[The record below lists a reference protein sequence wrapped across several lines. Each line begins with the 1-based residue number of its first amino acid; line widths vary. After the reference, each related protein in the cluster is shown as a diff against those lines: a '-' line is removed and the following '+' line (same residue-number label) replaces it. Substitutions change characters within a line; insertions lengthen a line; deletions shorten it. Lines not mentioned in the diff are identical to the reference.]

1 MHPASEPALSY
12 LELKDNRLHSILELT
27 NAINANMAV
36 EQLYR
41 IFTFIL
47 KEQLHFSRFA
57 LLHQQEEWT
66 LAAKSG
72 YKRKI
77 DAEEL
82 ALQLARFREI
92 TLVESSNSALL
103 QDFQAVIPIYHQDRP
118 LAYLILATQSKTES
132 LEPAHFSFAQTLTN
146 ILTVALENRKLSA
159 QNVIKEQISKELE
172 LASEMQKL
180 LFPQELPSN
189 KKMDI
194 SGRYIPRHAVGGD
207 FYDFIPLGD
216 EEYIICIGD
225 VSGKGI
231 TAALL
236 MANFQATIRTLFKYQ
251 RFELTFLM
259 EELNKLVMKNAKG
272 EKFITF
278 FIAHYNA
285 YTRQLQYVN
294 AGHNQPFILSGKNT
308 TLLTDGCIGLGM
320 LDELPFVH
328 VGKMQMQAKST
339 MVLFTDGVVE
349 LENERGAQFGVEQ
362 LIKQVRSFS
371 TLKMEDMNDII
382 FSKLEDWKGS
392 LPYVDDTAIFSCKFF
407 WTELLESPFERK

>member
-1 MHPASEPALSY
+1 MHKSETSGLAH

-27 NAINANMAV
+27 NAINANLPL

-47 KEQLHFSRFA
+47 KEQLYFNRFV
-57 LLHQQEEWT
+57 LLSQQDEWVYAIKNGLKSKQVAT
-66 LAAKSG
+66 EIAA
-72 YKRKI
+72 
-77 DAEEL
+77 E
-82 ALQLARFREI
+82 LARFKEI
-92 TLVESSNSALL
+92 TLVESSNNSVL
-103 QDFQAVIPIYHQDRP
+103 QDFQAVIPVFHHDQAI
-118 LAYLILATQSKTES
+118 AYLLLSTNSKTEQ
-132 LEPAHFSFAQTLTN
+132 LETAHFSFAHTLTN
-146 ILTVALENRKLSA
+146 ILCVALENRKLSA
-159 QNVIKEQISKELE
+159 QQVIKEQISKELE

-251 RFELTFLM
+251 RFELTFLL

-285 YTRQLQYVN
+285 YTRQLSYVN

-308 TLLTDGCIGLGM
+308 TLLTEGCIGLGM
-320 LDELPFVH
+320 LDELPYVR
-328 VGKMQMQAKST
+328 VGKLQLQAKST
-339 MVLFTDGVVE
+339 LVLFTDGVVE
-349 LENERGAQFGVEQ
+349 LENEKGEQFGVEQ
-362 LIKQVRSFS
+362 LIKQVRAFS
-371 TLKMEDMNDII
+371 ALKMEDMNDII
-382 FSKLEDWKGS
+382 FSKLEDWKGK

-407 WTELLESPFERK
+407 

>member
-1 MHPASEPALSY
+1 MQNRETSALAH

-27 NAINANMAV
+27 NAINANLAV

-41 IFTFIL
+41 IFSFIL
-47 KEQLHFSRFA
+47 KEQLHFNRFVLVFTQDA
-57 LLHQQEEWT
+57 LPPI
-66 LAAKSG
+66 KSG
-72 YKRKI
+72 YKSKMNLQ
-77 DAEEL
+77 EVMVEL
-82 ALQLARFREI
+82 GRFKEI
-92 TLVESSNSALL
+92 TLVASSKSTVL
-103 QDFQAVIPIYHQDRP
+103 QDFQAVIPIYHQEQP
-118 LAYLILATQSKTES
+118 LAYLLLSTYSKTES
-132 LEPAHFSFAQTLTN
+132 LEPEHFSFAHTLTN
-146 ILTVALENRKLSA
+146 ILCVALENQKLSA
-159 QNVIKEQISKELE
+159 QNAIKEQISKELE
-172 LASEMQKL
+172 IASEMQKL
-180 LFPQELPSN
+180 LFPQDLPSN

-225 VSGKGI
+225 FSGKVI

-285 YTRQLQYVN
+285 YSRQLHYVN
-294 AGHNQPFILSGKNT
+294 AGHNQPFIISGKNT
-308 TLLTDGCIGLGM
+308 TLLTEGCIGLGM
-320 LDELPFVH
+320 LDELPFVQ

-349 LENERGAQFGVEQ
+349 LENEKGTPFGVEQ

-371 TLKMEDMNDII
+371 SLKMEDMNNII

-392 LPYVDDTAIFSCKFF
+392 LPYIDDTAIFSCKFF
-407 WTELLESPFERK
+407 

>member
-1 MHPASEPALSY
+1 MDGFWFNQVYNSKARGMARFGLLILNKGIWANDTLMKDTVYFKSMVNTSQNLNLAYGYLWWLNGKSTLMVPGSQIVLPGYLIPNAPADLFAALGKNDQKIYIVPSEKLVVIRQGNSAGNVASALSNF
-12 LELKDNRLHSILELT
+12 DNSLWDYINKLNCT
-27 NAINANMAV
+27 N
-36 EQLYR
+36 
-41 IFTFIL
+41 
-47 KEQLHFSRFA
+47 
-57 LLHQQEEWT
+57 
-66 LAAKSG
+66 SG
-72 YKRKI
+72 
-77 DAEEL
+77 L
-82 ALQLARFREI
+82 
-92 TLVESSNSALL
+92 
-103 QDFQAVIPIYHQDRP
+103 
-118 LAYLILATQSKTES
+118 
-132 LEPAHFSFAQTLTN
+132 
-146 ILTVALENRKLSA
+146 
-159 QNVIKEQISKELE
+159 KELE

-251 RFELTFLM
+251 RFELTFLL

-308 TLLTDGCIGLGM
+308 TLLTEGCIGLGM
-320 LDELPFVH
+320 LDELPFVR
-328 VGKMQMQAKST
+328 VGKMQLQAKST

-349 LENERGAQFGVEQ
+349 LENEKGTQFGVEQ

-371 TLKMEDMNDII
+371 ALKMEDMNDII

-407 WTELLESPFERK
+407 